1 MTKVDQLQG
10 LIDKEMLSIEN
21 LESQLKKLRS
31 QLEYHQDKMK
41 WHKEQLKMIK

>member
-31 QLEYHQDKMK
+31 QLEYHIDKMK